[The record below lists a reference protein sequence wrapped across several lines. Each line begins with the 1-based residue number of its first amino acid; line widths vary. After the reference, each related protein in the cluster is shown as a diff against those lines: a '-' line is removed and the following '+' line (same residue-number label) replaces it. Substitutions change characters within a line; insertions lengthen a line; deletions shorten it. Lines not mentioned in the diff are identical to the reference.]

1 MSAAEL
7 PEPSR
12 DWAFF
17 LDVDGTLL
25 EIAERPEG
33 VRVDGDLLRLL
44 ADVRAA
50 AGGALALISGR
61 TVAAL
66 DALFAPLVLPAA
78 GQHGAERRD
87 AAGRIHRHAFEE
99 APFRSVAAQ
108 LAAFARDR
116 GLLLEDKG
124 HALALHYRQAPQ
136 HADAARAEMERA
148 VRKLGQDFDV
158 LAGKSVFELKPSG
171 RDKGVA
177 VEEYMAEAPFA
188 GRTPVFIGDDVT
200 DEFGFGVVNRLAGHS
215 IKVGE
220 GETVARWRIP
230 GPRAVRDWL
239 GEWAARFARPAG

>member
-1 MSAAEL
+1 MSVAGLPPYAA
-7 PEPSR
+7 
-12 DWAFF
+12 DWCFF

-33 VRVDGDLLRLL
+33 VHVDEGVCRLL

-61 TVAAL
+61 TVADL

-78 GQHGAERRD
+78 GQHGVERRD
-87 AAGRIHRHAFEE
+87 AAGTIHRHAFDE
-99 APFRSVAAQ
+99 APLRATAAR
-108 LAAFARDR
+108 LAEFARER
-116 GLLLEDKG
+116 GLLFEDKG
-124 HALALHYRQAPQ
+124 HALALHYRLAPQ
-136 HADAARAEMERA
+136 HADSARAEMQRA
-148 VRKLGQDFDV
+148 ARSLGQDFDV
-158 LAGKSVFELKPSG
+158 LAGKNVFELKPSG

-200 DEFGFGVVNRLAGHS
+200 DEFGFGIVNRLAGHS

-220 GETVARWRIP
+220 GESIARWRIS
-230 GPRAVRDWL
+230 GPRAVRAWL
-239 GEWAARFARPAG
+239 GEWLEATRR